1 MSKVDR
7 DPGAGVLDAHEFPV
21 GDELRGERA
30 TLGKSL
36 LDVQRDLRI
45 KASLIAAIEAADL
58 TAFHNPGVVPGYV
71 RSYARYL
78 NLDPE
83 TTYRRFCRQSGFV
96 PASPGFGS
104 LKPAAPKRPA
114 PGAAKAKARGGFPD
128 FPLAEPRR
136 GFAIPAV
143 PLSAIGSV
151 LVLAGLVAG
160 LGYAG
165 WTVLQNIQR
174 VQFAPV
180 EDLPVAVAEAAAV
193 EPASSGATPEPV
205 LAELASPVAAAALA
219 DLYRHQE
226 AEVPILMPRDGPIA
240 AIDPDRPGPLALREE
255 PRIQAGAGAH
265 LTEAAA
271 APGAAT
277 VIAAAEA
284 VEPAGGSVPQADP
297 GAKLTVVAERPA
309 WVRVYLDNGTII
321 FERILDKGE
330 SYSPPEGVGV
340 PLIWAG
346 NSGSVYV
353 RVGDALHGPLGRGTR
368 AARDVPLDPKS
379 ISDNFALVEQ
389 VPEVISQTMGSDAP
403 QPVPAVAIQ

>member
-1 MSKVDR
+1 MSKIDR
-7 DPGAGVLDAHEFPV
+7 DPDAGASDAYEFPV

-45 KASLIAAIEAADL
+45 KAGFIAAIEAADL
-58 TAFHNPGVVPGYV
+58 AAFANQGVVPGYV

-83 TTYRRFCRQSGFV
+83 AVYRRFCRQSGYV
-96 PASPGFGS
+96 PV
-104 LKPAAPKRPA
+104 A
-114 PGAAKAKARGGFPD
+114 PGLGQPKPRTASSGRLAARSAKDGTFPD
-128 FPLAEPRR
+128 FPLAERRR
-136 GFAIPAV
+136 GFALPVV

-151 LVLAGLVAG
+151 LVLLTLVAG

-180 EDLPVAVAEAAAV
+180 DDLPVAVSEVAAV
-193 EPASSGATPEPV
+193 ETPAATATPEPA
-205 LAELASPVAAAALA
+205 LTELASPVAATALA

-240 AIDPDRPGPLALREE
+240 SIDPDRVAPLAVRED
-255 PRIQAGAGAH
+255 PRVQVADVPADAAKAAVAAVAATIGGDQPAPAVP
-265 LTEAAA
+265 AAA
-271 APGAAT
+271 
-277 VIAAAEA
+277 V
-284 VEPAGGSVPQADP
+284 VPASR
-297 GAKLTVVAERPA
+297 LTVVVERAA
-309 WVRVYLDNGTII
+309 WVRVYLANGTII

-330 SYSPPEGVGV
+330 TYSPPEGVGV

-346 NSGSVYV
+346 NAGSVYV

-368 AARDVPLDPKS
+368 AARDVPLDPTS
-379 ISDNFALVEQ
+379 IAANFALVEQ
-389 VPEVISQTMGSDAP
+389 VPEVISQALGTDAP
-403 QPVPAVAIQ
+403 QPAAATVAIQ